1 MVVKKAKDSAIA
13 IVGYG
18 SVLTE
23 ALKAATLLAKEGIAV
38 DVINGRFAAPVDEKI
53 VLLANE
59 GKGII
64 TVEDHTTACG
74 FGSAVLELAATTFGM
89 GITKPIAVLG
99 APRKFIG
106 HNSRDAQLMEA
117 GVNADKIV
125 ETAKEMLKV

>member
-1 MVVKKAKDSAIA
+1 
-13 IVGYG
+13 
-18 SVLTE
+18 
-23 ALKAATLLAKEGIAV
+23 
-38 DVINGRFAAPVDEKI
+38 
-53 VLLANE
+53 LANE

-106 HNSRDAQLMEA
+106 HNSRDAQLIEA